1 MWEKCKELQ
10 EELVKMRR
18 ELHQI
23 PELGGNL
30 PETRAYVEAKL
41 NELGFYTGAIDG
53 IFDNETQQA
62 LINFQTA
69 YGLIIDGTINEQV
82 VAALGIQ
89 I

>member
-1 MWEKCKELQ
+1 M
-10 EELVKMRR
+10 
-18 ELHQI
+18 
-23 PELGGNL
+23 
-30 PETRAYVEAKL
+30 AY
-41 NELGFYTGAIDG
+41 
-53 IFDNETQQA
+53 FDNETQQA